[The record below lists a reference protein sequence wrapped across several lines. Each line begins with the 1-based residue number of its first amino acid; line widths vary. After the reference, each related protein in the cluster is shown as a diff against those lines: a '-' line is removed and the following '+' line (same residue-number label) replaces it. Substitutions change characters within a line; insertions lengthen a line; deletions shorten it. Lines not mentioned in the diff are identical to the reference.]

1 MPLAAG
7 QAPCTSKTRDG
18 DRCKNP
24 PLPGQD
30 VCRMHGGSSPQARA
44 AAQRRLQTA
53 AAQAAAHRLGVPIE
67 TSPQQALL
75 DEVHRAAGMVAYY
88 GQKVREL
95 ADDDAKKL
103 VHGITKVETREGFQ
117 AGITKAAEPAVNVWL
132 KLWNEERDR
141 LTAVSVAAMRAGIE
155 ERRVLLAE
163 QQGAMIAGAIRR
175 ILDRL
180 NLTPDQRVLVGEI
193 VPAELRAL
201 TTGGTPA

>member
-1 MPLAAG
+1 MPLAPG
-7 QAPCTSKTRDG
+7 QAPCTSRTRDG

-24 PLPGQD
+24 PLPGQE

-88 GQKVREL
+88 GQKVQQI
-95 ADDDAKKL
+95 ADEDAKRL

-117 AGITKAAEPAVNVWL
+117 AGTTRAAEPAVNLWL
-132 KLWNEERDR
+132 QLWNDERDR
-141 LTAVSVAAMRAGIE
+141 LARVAAAAIKAGIE

-163 QQGAMIAGAIRR
+163 QQGLMIAGAIRR

-180 NLTPDQRVLVGEI
+180 NLTAAQQTLVGEV

-201 TTGGTPA
+201 TGGTP